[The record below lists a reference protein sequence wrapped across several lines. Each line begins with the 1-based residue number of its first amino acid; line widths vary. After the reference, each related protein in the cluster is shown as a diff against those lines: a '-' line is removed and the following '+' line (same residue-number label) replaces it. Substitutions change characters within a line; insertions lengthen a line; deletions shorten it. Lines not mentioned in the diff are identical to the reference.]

1 LSLRKSDK
9 ITVTPLFSE
18 DFLRRLERLSLAAR
32 KSVAGLTQGERRSP
46 RRGQSVEFADFRPY
60 TAGDDIRR
68 IDWNAY
74 ARLEKFFIK
83 LFVEEEDLTVHFILD
98 TSRAMRWGEP
108 HKLDYV
114 LHAAGALGYVA
125 LCGLD
130 RITALTVGA
139 GYAGRDGVFPPQ
151 RGKRQALAYFEYL
164 QAQMNHSVDVAAGA
178 DPAKRLRAYA
188 AGVKRPGP
196 LLVLS
201 DLMDDGWQDG
211 LHILSGRGFEIS
223 LVHILAPDE
232 AEPPLEGDLKL
243 LDVEGGPAV
252 EITADYDLL
261 SRYRQSLVTWQAG
274 WKDFCQKRGMHYVP
288 LVTTL
293 PLDKLLFAWMR
304 QRGLLR

>member
-1 LSLRKSDK
+1 MAVSL
-9 ITVTPLFSE
+9 FEE
-18 DFLRRLERLSLAAR
+18 DFLLRLERLSLSAR
-32 KSVAGLTQGERRSP
+32 KAVAGQTQGERRSP

-60 TAGDDIRR
+60 AAGDDIRR

-98 TSRAMRWGEP
+98 ASRSMRWGAP
-108 HKLDYV
+108 QKLEYAV
-114 LHAAGALGYVA
+114 RAAGALGYIA

-130 RITALTVGA
+130 RITALAIG
-139 GYAGRDGVFPPQ
+139 GGVDVYFSPH
-151 RGKRQALAYFEYL
+151 RGKRQALAYFDYL
-164 QAQMNHSVDVAAGA
+164 QNLAKPDGNSPDRP
-178 DPAKRLRAYA
+178 DPAKSLRAYA
-188 AGVKRPGP
+188 AGARAPGP

-201 DLMDDGWQDG
+201 DLMDDGWLDG
-211 LHILSGRGFEIS
+211 LRELALRGFEVS

-232 AEPPLEGDLKL
+232 ADPQLEGDLKL

-261 SRYRQSLVTWQAG
+261 ARYRQNLAVWQAG
-274 WKDFCQKRGMHYVP
+274 VRDFSRRRAMHYIP

-293 PLDKLLFAWMR
+293 PLDQLLFAWMR
-304 QRGLLR
+304 QRGVLR

>member
-1 LSLRKSDK
+1 M
-9 ITVTPLFSE
+9 FNE

-32 KSVAGLTQGERRSP
+32 KSVAGQTQGERRSP
-46 RRGQSVEFADFRPY
+46 HRGQSVEFADFRPY
-60 TAGDDIRR
+60 TTGDDIRR

-83 LFVEEEDLTVHFILD
+83 LFVEEEDLTVHFIVD
-98 TSRAMRWGEP
+98 ASRSMRWGDP
-108 HKLDYV
+108 QKLDYAI
-114 LHAAGALGYVA
+114 HAAGALGYVA

-130 RITALTVGA
+130 RITSLAIG
-139 GYAGRDGVFPPQ
+139 AGRDGVFAPC
-151 RGKRQALAYFEYL
+151 RGKRQALAYFNYL
-164 QAQMNHSVDVAAGA
+164 QALVASPSLNLAVAA
-178 DPAKRLRAYA
+178 DPSKSLRAYA
-188 AGVKRPGP
+188 AGVKRAGP

-201 DLMDDGWQDG
+201 DLMDDGWLDG
-211 LHILSGRGFEIS
+211 LRDLSGRGFEIS

-232 AEPPLEGDLKL
+232 AEPQLEGDLKL

-261 SRYRQSLVTWQAG
+261 TRYRQNLVTWQSG
-274 WKDFCQKRGMHYVP
+274 WKDFCLKRGMHYVP

-293 PLDKLLFAWMR
+293 PLDRLLFAWMR

>member
-1 LSLRKSDK
+1 M
-9 ITVTPLFSE
+9 TEPLFHE
-18 DFLRRLERLSLAAR
+18 DFLRRLERLALAAR
-32 KSVAGLTQGERRSP
+32 KSVAGQTQGERRSP

-83 LFVEEEDLTVHFILD
+83 LFVEEEDITVHFIID
-98 TSRAMRWGEP
+98 ASRSMRWGEP
-108 HKLDYV
+108 DKLDYAI
-114 LHAAGALGYVA
+114 HAAGALGYVA

-130 RITALTVGA
+130 RITALAPGA
-139 GYAGRDGVFPPQ
+139 GRGAVFTPH
-151 RGKRQALAYFEYL
+151 RGKRQALAFFEYL
-164 QAQMNHSVDVAAGA
+164 TALKEAPDGA
-178 DPAKRLRAYA
+178 NGDLAPAKALRAYA
-188 AGVKRPGP
+188 ANAGRPGP

-201 DLMDDGWQDG
+201 DLMDDGWMDG
-211 LHILSGRGFEIS
+211 LRDLSGRGFEVS

-232 AEPPLEGDLKL
+232 AEPQLEGDLKL
-243 LDVEGGPAV
+243 LDSEGGAAV

-261 SRYRQSLVTWQAG
+261 ARYRDNLADWQEV
-274 WKDFCQKRGMHYVP
+274 WKNFCQKRGMHYVP

-293 PLDKLLFAWMR
+293 PLDRLLFTWMR

>member
-1 LSLRKSDK
+1 MTAS
-9 ITVTPLFSE
+9 LFSE
-18 DFLRRLERLSLAAR
+18 DFLLRLERLSLAAR
-32 KSVAGLTQGERRSP
+32 KVVAGQTQGERRSP

-60 TAGDDIRR
+60 ASGDDIRR

-98 TSRAMRWGEP
+98 ASRSMRWGDP
-108 HKLDYV
+108 QKLDYAV
-114 LHAAGALGYVA
+114 RAAGALGYIA

-130 RITALTVGA
+130 RITALAIGA
-139 GYAGRDGVFPPQ
+139 DVDGFFPPH
-151 RGKRQALAYFEYL
+151 RGKRQALSYFDYL
-164 QAQMNHSVDVAAGA
+164 QNLTRPDGHPVDRP
-178 DPAKRLRAYA
+178 DPVKSLRAYA
-188 AGVKRPGP
+188 AGVKTPGP

-201 DLMDDGWQDG
+201 DLMDDGWLDG
-211 LHILSGRGFEIS
+211 MRELALRGFEVS

-232 AEPPLEGDLKL
+232 ADPQLEGDLKL

-261 SRYRQSLVTWQAG
+261 ARYRQNLAAWQANV
-274 WKDFCQKRGMHYVP
+274 KDFSQRRAMHYIP

-293 PLDKLLFAWMR
+293 PLDQLLFTWMR
-304 QRGLLR
+304 QRGVLR

>member
-1 LSLRKSDK
+1 MP
-9 ITVTPLFSE
+9 VPLFTE
-18 DFLRRLERLSLAAR
+18 DFLQRLERLSLAAR
-32 KSVAGLTQGERRSP
+32 KSVAGQTQGERRSP

-60 TAGDDIRR
+60 TSGDDLRR

-98 TSRAMRWGEP
+98 ASRSMRWGEP
-108 HKLDYV
+108 QKLDYA
-114 LHAAGALGYVA
+114 LRTAGALGYIA

-130 RITALTVGA
+130 RITALAVG
-139 GYAGRDGVFPPQ
+139 AGRDGRFPPH
-151 RGKRQALAYFEYL
+151 RGKRQALAFFEYL
-164 QAQMNHSVDVAAGA
+164 QRLPEADGA
-178 DPAKRLRAYA
+178 SNEAPDPARSLRAYA
-188 AGVKRPGP
+188 ASVKTPGP

-201 DLMDDGWQDG
+201 DLMDDGWLEG
-211 LHILSGRGFEIS
+211 LRDLSTRGFEIS

-232 AEPPLEGDLKL
+232 ADPALEGDLKL

-252 EITADYDLL
+252 EVTADYDLL
-261 SRYRQSLVTWQAG
+261 ARYRRNLEEWQAG
-274 WKDFCQKRGMHYVP
+274 VKDFSQRRGMHYIP